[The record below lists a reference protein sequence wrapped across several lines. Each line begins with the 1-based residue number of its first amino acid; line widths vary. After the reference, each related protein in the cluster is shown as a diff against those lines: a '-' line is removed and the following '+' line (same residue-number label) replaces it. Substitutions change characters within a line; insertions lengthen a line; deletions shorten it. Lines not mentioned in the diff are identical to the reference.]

1 MSMKVNYIN
10 IGTIIRCLRRLEE
23 LIKQLVA
30 CAILIENH
38 SLKQTLEQ
46 ASDLIRRGIIFAAS
60 LYLST

>member
-1 MSMKVNYIN
+1 MKVNFIN

-30 CAILIENH
+30 SAILIENH

>member
-1 MSMKVNYIN
+1 MKVNYFN

-30 CAILIENH
+30 SAILIENH